1 MKKRVWTI
9 VAVIVIIAVIIGA
22 CVFGYVSGQN
32 AVSYNHIDVYNRQ
45 PPKNGFMLFL
55 L

>member
-22 CVFGYVSGQN
+22 CIFGYVSEIGR
-32 AVSYNHIDVYNRQ
+32 AHV
-45 PPKNGFMLFL
+45 
-55 L
+55 